1 MGLDHQ
7 VNHDDDAVQTAKTP
21 IIRFTTVEMHQSD
34 RVKLQFGMQQQIP
47 EPPTCLGD

>member
-7 VNHDDDAVQTAKTP
+7 VNHDDDDDDDVVWTTKTP

-34 RVKLQFGMQQQIP
+34 RVKLQFGMQ
-47 EPPTCLGD
+47 